1 MITASS
7 SSTNRERSR
16 SLLHMPLSITP
27 DQHPARSN
35 DTSCIVLSQ
44 PSGAIVGSMTIGIA
58 HTVPSLCITLERIT
72 P

>member
-1 MITASS
+1 
-7 SSTNRERSR
+7 
-16 SLLHMPLSITP
+16 MPLSITP

-58 HTVPSLCITLERIT
+58 HTVPSLCITLEMIT
-72 P
+72 PWFLAAEIVSASILGWFR